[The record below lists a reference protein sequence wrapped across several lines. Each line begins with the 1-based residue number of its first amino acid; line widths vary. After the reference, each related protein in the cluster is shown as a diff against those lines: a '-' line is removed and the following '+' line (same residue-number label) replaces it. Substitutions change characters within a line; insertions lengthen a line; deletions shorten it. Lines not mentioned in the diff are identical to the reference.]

1 MSLEYGGFEVIGAE
15 DVHRDMLERAR
26 HIQRPDVSQ
35 AIKEKQEVI
44 MATSRWS
51 PREVRVGSEMP
62 KLEARLS
69 RASALIIVMPPRHTM
84 LAVEASKE
92 MEDLLEWAEGAES
105 KAILVYYSRKGIMT
119 TAAYLYLGNV
129 MEEADVGILFV
140 NGPPSEVAEVFSTL
154 ESRGEYTPAEGGY
167 IDINF

>member
-15 DVHRDMLERAR
+15 EVHRDVLERAK

-35 AIKEKQEVI
+35 AIKEEQEVI
-44 MATSRWS
+44 KATSRWS

-62 KLEARLS
+62 KVEARLS
-69 RASALIIVMPPRHTM
+69 RASALIIVLPPRHTM
-84 LAVEASKE
+84 LAVEASRE
-92 MEDLLEWAEGAES
+92 MDYLLEWAEGS
-105 KAILVYYSRKGIMT
+105 GGKALFVYYSRKGTMT

-140 NGPPSEVAEVFSTL
+140 NGPPSEIADVFSTL
-154 ESRGEYTPAEGGY
+154 ESKGEYTPAEGGY
-167 IDINF
+167 VDIDF